1 MLKTIQ
7 KRMTVVL
14 IVSML
19 LLLYVGVSLV
29 AVAADN
35 LSDQNV
41 ELVEGFG
48 EDIEEEPDQN
58 SDEGLEEEASE
69 DIGEGAEEEPVE
81 ILMMGTEPRA
91 EGGYTYID
99 ENGEIK
105 NTGDKACLLYTSPS
119 PRDS

>member
-69 DIGEGAEEEPVE
+69 EIGRCGRRTWREPDD
-81 ILMMGTEPRA
+81 
-91 EGGYTYID
+91 GYW
-99 ENGEIK
+99 
-105 NTGDKACLLYTSPS
+105 A
-119 PRDS
+119 